1 MPLIKKQKKEVLK
14 PVTIRIEEA
23 LLNRLTQYA
32 AYLDSSR
39 EYVISE
45 AIRYVVDRDKDF
57 GEKAQQ
63 DLHQNLHQDSHQN
76 PHQDLH
82 QEASEIRHQTA
93 KASK

>member
-14 PVTIRIEEA
+14 PVTIRIEEG
-23 LLNRLTQYA
+23 LLNRLTEYA

-39 EYVISE
+39 EYVIGE
-45 AIRYVVDRDKDF
+45 AIRYVVDRDKEF
-57 GEKAQQ
+57 SEKAQQ
-63 DLHQNLHQDSHQN
+63 DLHQNLHQDPHRN

-82 QEASEIRHQTA
+82 QEASEIPQQAA